1 MPSPLGESL
10 RAFPPTSMFDRGE
23 TIDMESKNSNNEPQ
37 GTNKMAPKNARISLY
52 SWIRRTTPS
61 RTQYLPHSFMPGHR
75 DQRVGIAAR
84 RSSAAFRPL
93 KNEIVAACCTDA
105 AFLPND
111 I

>member
-1 MPSPLGESL
+1 
-10 RAFPPTSMFDRGE
+10 
-23 TIDMESKNSNNEPQ
+23 
-37 GTNKMAPKNARISLY
+37 
-52 SWIRRTTPS
+52 
-61 RTQYLPHSFMPGHR
+61 MPGHR

-111 I
+111 IPS